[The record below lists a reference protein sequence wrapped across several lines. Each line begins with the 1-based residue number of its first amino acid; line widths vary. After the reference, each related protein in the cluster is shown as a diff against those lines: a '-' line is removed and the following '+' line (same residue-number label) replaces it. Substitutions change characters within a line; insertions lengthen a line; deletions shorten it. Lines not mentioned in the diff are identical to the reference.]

1 MSSNDF
7 GPASGGDAQDFQGS
21 TGQGYDSMTNSSND
35 TGMGG
40 GAGAHGSGVAG
51 GYEGSGQTQE
61 KKDWLDKGI
70 EFAGKKAGF
79 NVSDKNA
86 DKVGDFANK
95 EFTKEEGRGLPG
107 VQ

>member
-79 NVSDKNA
+79 NVVSFRLRC
-86 DKVGDFANK
+86 VMW
-95 EFTKEEGRGLPG
+95 
-107 VQ
+107 